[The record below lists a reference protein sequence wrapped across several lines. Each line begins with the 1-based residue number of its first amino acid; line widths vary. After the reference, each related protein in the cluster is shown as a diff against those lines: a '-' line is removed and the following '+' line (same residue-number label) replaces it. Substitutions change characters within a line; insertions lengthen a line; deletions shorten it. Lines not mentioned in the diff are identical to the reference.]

1 MDEKRLPFLEHLYE
15 LRNRLMWSTVVVA
28 LCIVVCFPFAQYIFD
43 FIAAPLVYGM
53 KDSPSLHIQTP
64 TEVFFVYLKLSLA
77 AGLILAAPYLLYQ
90 IWMFVAPGLYKRER
104 RIGAAFVFFG
114 TGFFLVGI
122 AFAYYI
128 VLPFGF
134 AYLLGYAYER
144 EHFSILEAMAKVYH
158 LEVDYSQAQFA
169 RAIIKPTI
177 MMEKYISIVTKL
189 LLAFGLVF
197 ELPLVLY
204 FLAKVGLV
212 DHRKLWKFFRYWIV
226 IAFLLAAVLTPP
238 DLITQAMMA
247 APLIVM
253 YLSGIV
259 VAWVVTV
266 RRERREAR
274 EAREMG
280 YADDDEDYADDDE
293 EIDYDDD
300 DADAGDDDAD
310 AGDAGDDDA
319 DAGDAGDADDEAVDD
334 EEIDKPEK

>member
-1 MDEKRLPFLEHLYE
+1 MLDEKRLPFLEHLYE
-15 LRNRLMWSTVVVA
+15 LRTRLTYSVIVLAV
-28 LCIVVCFPFAQYIFD
+28 CIVACFPFAQYIFD
-43 FIAAPLVYGM
+43 FIAQPLVNAM
-53 KDSPSLHIQTP
+53 KVSPSLHIQTP

-77 AGLILAAPYLLYQ
+77 AGCIVASPYLLYQ
-90 IWMFVAPGLYKRER
+90 LWMFVAPGLYKRER
-104 RIGAAFVFFG
+104 RIGAAFVILG
-114 TGFFLVGI
+114 TLFFLVGL

-144 EHFSILEAMAKVYH
+144 KHFSVLESVARVYD
-158 LEVDYSQAQFA
+158 LQVDYSVAQFA
-169 RAIIKPTI
+169 RAVIKPTI

-226 IAFLLAAVLTPP
+226 IAFLLGAILTPP

-266 RRERREAR
+266 RRERRQAR

-280 YADDDEDYADDDE
+280 YGDDDDEYGDDEDVDDDV
-293 EIDYDDD
+293 DDD
-300 DADAGDDDAD
+300 PKTSKKTSKKKSKKKSKKTSK
-310 AGDAGDDDA
+310 
-319 DAGDAGDADDEAVDD
+319 E
-334 EEIDKPEK
+334 

>member
-1 MDEKRLPFLEHLYE
+1 LDEKRLPFLEHLYE
-15 LRNRLMWSTVVVA
+15 LRSRLMRSAIVVSI
-28 LCIVVCFPFAQYIFD
+28 CIVACFPFAQYIFD
-43 FIAAPLVYGM
+43 FIAQPLVTAM

-64 TEVFFVYLKLSLA
+64 TEVFFVYLKLALG
-77 AGLILAAPYLLYQ
+77 AGVILSSPYLLYQ
-90 IWMFVAPGLYKRER
+90 LWMFVAPGLYKRER
-104 RIGAAFVFFG
+104 RIGASFVFLG
-114 TGFFLVGI
+114 TIFFLVGL

-134 AYLLGYAYER
+134 TYLLGYAYER
-144 EHFSILEAMAKVYH
+144 EHFSVLEQIAKVYD
-158 LEVDYSQAQFA
+158 LRVDYTAAQFA
-169 RAIIKPTI
+169 RAVIKPTI

-212 DHRKLWKFFRYWIV
+212 DHRKLLRFFRYWVV
-226 IAFLLAAVLTPP
+226 IAFLLAAILTPP

-266 RRERREAR
+266 RRERRQAKEAQ
-274 EAREMG
+274 EMG
-280 YADDDEDYADDDE
+280 YGEEDED
-293 EIDYDDD
+293 DYDDD
-300 DADAGDDDAD
+300 DYDDDSDDDDDDSDDESDDGDDGDDDEK
-310 AGDAGDDDA
+310 
-319 DAGDAGDADDEAVDD
+319 DES
-334 EEIDKPEK
+334 KKR

>member
-15 LRNRLMWSTVVVA
+15 LRDRLVRVA
-28 LCIVVCFPFAQYIFD
+28 IVLAICIVACFPFAQHIFD
-43 FIAAPLVYGM
+43 FVAQPLVSGM
-53 KDSPSLHIQTP
+53 KTSPSLHIQTP

-77 AGLILAAPYLLYQ
+77 AGCILAAPYILYQ

-104 RIGAAFVFFG
+104 RIGVAFVFLG
-114 TGFFLVGI
+114 TFFFLIGI
-122 AFAYYI
+122 GFAYYI

-144 EHFSILEAMAKVYH
+144 EHFSVLERVAGVYN
-158 LEVDYSQAQFA
+158 LQVDYSVAQFA
-169 RAIIKPTI
+169 RAVIKPTI

-204 FLAKVGLV
+204 FLAKVRLV
-212 DHRKLWKFFRYWIV
+212 DHRKLWRFFRYWIV
-226 IAFLLAAVLTPP
+226 IAFLLAAILTPP

-266 RRERREAR
+266 RRDRREAK
-274 EAREMG
+274 ESQAMG
-280 YADDDEDYADDDE
+280 YAEEDDD
-293 EIDYDDD
+293 
-300 DADAGDDDAD
+300 
-310 AGDAGDDDA
+310 
-319 DAGDAGDADDEAVDD
+319 
-334 EEIDKPEK
+334 PS

>member
-1 MDEKRLPFLEHLYE
+1 MEEKRLPFLEHLYE
-15 LRNRLMWSTVVVA
+15 LRSRLMRSVIVLA
-28 LCIVVCFPFAQYIFD
+28 ICIVACFPFAEHIFN
-43 FIAAPLVYGM
+43 FVAQPLVTAM
-53 KDSPSLHIQTP
+53 KVSPSLHIQTP

-77 AGLILAAPYLLYQ
+77 AGCILGSPYILYQ

-104 RIGAAFVFFG
+104 RIGVAFVFLG
-114 TGFFLVGI
+114 TIFFLIGI
-122 AFAYYI
+122 SFAYYI

-144 EHFSILEAMAKVYH
+144 EHFSVLEQIARVYN
-158 LEVDYSQAQFA
+158 LEVDYSVTRFAQAV
-169 RAIIKPTI
+169 IKPTI
-177 MMEKYISIVTKL
+177 MMEKYIAIVTKL

-197 ELPLVLY
+197 ELPLALY

-212 DHRKLWKFFRYWIV
+212 DHRKLWRFFRYWVV
-226 IAFLLAAVLTPP
+226 IAFLLAAILTPP

-266 RRERREAR
+266 RRERREAK

-280 YADDDEDYADDDE
+280 YGDEDEDYDDEVDVDDEDDESDDE
-293 EIDYDDD
+293 GE
-300 DADAGDDDAD
+300 
-310 AGDAGDDDA
+310 
-319 DAGDAGDADDEAVDD
+319 DDEP
-334 EEIDKPEK
+334 KKR